1 MIQKLTRK
9 VGIIEKYERAARDF
23 HFTNSAWRG
32 LDACNT
38 KRLGRRLVDDSAWIV
53 QTKRYLFGSTRASAS
68 LKQGG
73 PNFTVRK
80 CNLSRSLTL
89 PMVILVG
96 VANTRA
102 DPKVGILRRDTAV
115 VSC

>member
-23 HFTNSAWRG
+23 HFTNSTRCG
-32 LDACNT
+32 LGACNT
-38 KRLGRRLVDDSAWIV
+38 KRLGRRFVDDSTWIV

-68 LKQGG
+68 LHQAD
-73 PNFTVRK
+73 PNLTVRK
-80 CNLSRSLTL
+80 CNLSRSPTL
-89 PMVILVG
+89 PMVMLVG

-102 DPKVGILRRDTAV
+102 DPEVGRLRRDTAV